1 MGIGYPGGIKMDRG
15 NVQHLLDPVSVI
27 QQTIV
32 SRIGD
37 NRMHRPLRLRGL
49 LYLAFD
55 ACTGKFPSGNTAENA
70 ERIARRLQPERHHIA
85 HHQQMRQRFMTI
97 TINK

>member
-1 MGIGYPGGIKMDRG
+1 MDRG

-37 NRMHRPLRLRGL
+37 NRMNWPLRLRGFRHL
-49 LYLAFD
+49 TRNAV
-55 ACTGKFPSGNTAENA
+55 AGKFTLRNTAKNT

-85 HHQQMRQRFMTI
+85 HHQQMRQRFMAI